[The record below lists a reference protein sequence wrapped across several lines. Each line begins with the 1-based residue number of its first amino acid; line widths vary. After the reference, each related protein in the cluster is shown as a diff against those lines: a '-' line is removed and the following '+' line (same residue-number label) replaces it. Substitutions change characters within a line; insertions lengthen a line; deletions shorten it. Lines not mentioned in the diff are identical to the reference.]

1 MSAPHRVDIDIPNT
15 EEAKMVSVKSTEN
28 LRHLLSPAHQQE
40 QQERQQQRQ
49 QVLQQLPQQPSHPDT
64 RHQHHHQH
72 QQHHAAVNSDQHH
85 AAVIAAQHQG
95 LGVDM
100 TGTNASTRSHAS
112 AKSMPPISS
121 YQRQMHH
128 QHPQHPQ
135 HQQASVVP
143 EYTAWTIGS
152 TEALLRAMA
161 IQNLPAAIP
170 HFATSPYNSAILAK
184 CSSSMVW
191 REPSPDL
198 TSESSPV
205 PRSAASS
212 VSGTS
217 PPPPTPAM
225 PPTLGGLS
233 ESAGMEGFADNMAGA
248 GGDDMAALHR
258 NSQQQHHHNFQQKM
272 QRNNSLPP
280 RYYSTPPPPR
290 SPNATPELITPTT
303 TSTATTTAQQAS
315 QAATMAGG
323 GGPQYDKSLQQ
334 QYHTRLLS
342 TPVPAVESL
351 LSSSCE
357 SLNFDI
363 AEMWLR
369 TGPKTHQLTNS
380 NVRPTALDESCRK
393 QLVDVYYGERSAER
407 THRLS
412 PALCKRAKEAGDVV
426 WVTAHT
432 VHGAEALKC
441 SISDVR
447 TAVAVPVCHG
457 GSGTNVTII
466 YFSIRR

>member
-1 MSAPHRVDIDIPNT
+1 MMSAPDRVDIDLPNT
-15 EEAKMVSVKSTEN
+15 EDAKMVSVKSTEN
-28 LRHLLSPAHQQE
+28 LRHLLSPSQQQE
-40 QQERQQQRQ
+40 QQQRSQQRQ
-49 QVLQQLPQQPSHPDT
+49 QVLQQLPGRPSHPNNNYSDIH
-64 RHQHHHQH
+64 R
-72 QQHHAAVNSDQHH
+72 AAANPYIHRASVQ
-85 AAVIAAQHQG
+85 AAQHHG

-100 TGTNASTRSHAS
+100 TGGGGNESSTRSHTA
-112 AKSMPPISS
+112 PPITNPP
-121 YQRQMHH
+121 YQRHNT
-128 QHPQHPQ
+128 QHPHQQ
-135 HQQASVVP
+135 HQAADNAVPP

-152 TEALLRAMA
+152 TEALLRSMLAAQNQTSAVMA
-161 IQNLPAAIP
+161 
-170 HFATSPYNSAILAK
+170 TPYNSAILAK
-184 CSSSMVW
+184 CSPGMAWTW
-191 REPSPDL
+191 RGPSPDL
-198 TSESSPV
+198 ASESSPV
-205 PRSAASS
+205 PMSATSS

-217 PPPPTPAM
+217 PTPPPLHGQAM

-233 ESAGMEGFADNMAGA
+233 QNMGMDGFEDN
-248 GGDDMAALHR
+248 
-258 NSQQQHHHNFQQKM
+258 QQQHQQLQKQ
-272 QRNNSLPP
+272 QRSNSLPP
-280 RYYSTPPPPR
+280 QYSSMTPPPSSLIPE
-290 SPNATPELITPTT
+290 PVTPASSAA
-303 TSTATTTAQQAS
+303 STGPHSQTN
-315 QAATMAGG
+315 QAAT
-323 GGPQYDKSLQQ
+323 PQYDKSLQQ
-334 QYHTRLLS
+334 LYHTRLLS
-342 TPVPAVESL
+342 TPVSSVESL

-380 NVRPTALDESCRK
+380 HVRPTALDESVRK

-447 TAVAVPVCHG
+447 TAVAVPICHG
-457 GSGTNVTII
+457 GSGVNVTII

>member
-40 QQERQQQRQ
+40 QQQRQQQRQ

-64 RHQHHHQH
+64 RQQVLQH
-72 QQHHAAVNSDQHH
+72 QHHAAVNSDQHH
-85 AAVIAAQHQG
+85 AAVQAAQHQG

-100 TGTNASTRSHAS
+100 TGANASTRSHAS

-128 QHPQHPQ
+128 QHHPH
-135 HQQASVVP
+135 HQVGLVP

-161 IQNLPAAIP
+161 IQNLPAVP
-170 HFATSPYNSAILAK
+170 HGATSPYNSAILAK
-184 CSSSMVW
+184 CSSSMVS

-212 VSGTS
+212 VSGAS
-217 PPPPTPAM
+217 PPPPPTTAM

-233 ESAGMEGFADNMAGA
+233 ESVGMEGFVDNMAGA
-248 GGDDMAALHR
+248 GGGDMAALHR
-258 NSQQQHHHNFQQKM
+258 DSQQQHNHNFQKM

-290 SPNATPELITPTT
+290 DLNSTPEVITPTT
-303 TSTATTTAQQAS
+303 TSTATTAQAS
-315 QAATMAGG
+315 RAATMAGG
-323 GGPQYDKSLQQ
+323 GGGQYDKSLQQ

-342 TPVPAVESL
+342 TPVSAVESL

-357 SLNFDI
+357 ALNFDI

-380 NVRPTALDESCRK
+380 HVRPTALDESCRK